1 MEDGILS
8 EINENTKVLEE
19 TEKTLDQ
26 IDRFNKL
33 IDIWV
38 GEN

>member
-1 MEDGILS
+1 MEERALL
-8 EINENTKVLEE
+8 EINENAKVLEE

-26 IDRFNKL
+26 IDRVNKL